1 MASTSWQQSQ
11 EQAQTSCFRKIK
23 VTILASEWRSNK
35 SGELSTIN
43 QELAIQLAKF
53 HDVQITFFLPKCS
66 EADKEEAL
74 SFGITIF
81 VADFDELDRLMFP
94 PEHLQ
99 IDVIVG
105 HGVKLGRCAEVIC
118 SRRGCKWVQVV
129 HTDLEEL
136 GMSRSHENPPI
147 SKGLEKHN
155 VELKLCEMANF
166 VIGVG
171 PKVTEAF
178 CMYFQR
184 IQKDQDVLDF
194 TPGLIDDFVSVK
206 RVPKERKYCSVLV
219 FGSKDAEDFKLKGFD
234 IAARSVAVLPDAHLV
249 FVGTPEGN
257 YDEITKQLLDFGIPA
272 NRLWV
277 RGHIQ
282 TREALKQLF
291 YEVDLVIMPSRTESF
306 GLTGLKALSAGLPVI
321 ICKNSGF
328 GEALENVTFGSS
340 FVVDSEDPYV
350 WAAAIKGIWN
360 KNGQIRLA
368 EAMALRDSYAR
379 KYSWRQQT
387 KILVEKMISLV
398 HDASTFIQIPPQ
410 PAKRR
415 MDQKS
420 SEEVTGGINDGATH
434 RNFAEIVEATIK
446 FEAEHVECV
455 RVLPYI
461 ESGEVVIRLY
471 VFSGEYDVPES
482 LKLDAQGS
490 FSIMNVK
497 LDWLDLYNNAD
508 NVLNVTPLRI
518 PSKSH
523 RLNGSQVDEIS
534 EFISK
539 NLHQFDKHRNV
550 TSVQAS
556 FKFTNSQQTDT
567 PCITIYVLGKGSIPI
582 GESEFQPFLGP
593 YSVDIVNGFWFRTA
607 LPWRP
612 NQAQKQSN
620 VVPLGGSIGVDG
632 QDVSGTLGAIVKD
645 DDTGTL
651 YALSCDHVM
660 KHELPAETVL
670 SSSTVIIHPGLND
683 HLNYLRYHLRW
694 LVPVFRFLTTYNFER
709 IEHKGRPGPL
719 LTPRARKLVPATL
732 SEYSKLIYR
741 LADSDNQE
749 DKVTEVENLGTREE
763 MLEKFNDLKALKQG
777 CLKCKVFS
785 EETLTDINE
794 HESALTTGFSE
805 QPRVVGIYTKGLQR
819 NAVWIDGKEYFI
831 DAAIAKLTKE
841 EVERLTERGTIKV
854 VDTCDRPNGKC
865 CLAKRE
871 GKPTKLSKSGRTTG
885 YTTNG
890 VLVESPL
897 FLKPSGWSVWR
908 EKSLWWKNCLCIAKK
923 RGLPF
928 STLGDSGAVV
938 FEKRGPFLQGFGLIF
953 GEHENAV
960 KSYAIAS
967 PLAVVLHALSREI
980 SEDEPRAL
988 KLVSD
993 LK

>member
-1 MASTSWQQSQ
+1 M
-11 EQAQTSCFRKIK
+11 
-23 VTILASEWRSNK
+23 
-35 SGELSTIN
+35 
-43 QELAIQLAKF
+43 
-53 HDVQITFFLPKCS
+53 
-66 EADKEEAL
+66 
-74 SFGITIF
+74 
-81 VADFDELDRLMFP
+81 
-94 PEHLQ
+94 
-99 IDVIVG
+99 
-105 HGVKLGRCAEVIC
+105 
-118 SRRGCKWVQVV
+118 
-129 HTDLEEL
+129 
-136 GMSRSHENPPI
+136 
-147 SKGLEKHN
+147 
-155 VELKLCEMANF
+155 
-166 VIGVG
+166 
-171 PKVTEAF
+171 
-178 CMYFQR
+178 
-184 IQKDQDVLDF
+184 
-194 TPGLIDDFVSVK
+194 
-206 RVPKERKYCSVLV
+206 
-219 FGSKDAEDFKLKGFD
+219 
-234 IAARSVAVLPDAHLV
+234 
-249 FVGTPEGN
+249 
-257 YDEITKQLLDFGIPA
+257 
-272 NRLWV
+272 
-277 RGHIQ
+277 
-282 TREALKQLF
+282 
-291 YEVDLVIMPSRTESF
+291 
-306 GLTGLKALSAGLPVI
+306 
-321 ICKNSGF
+321 
-328 GEALENVTFGSS
+328 
-340 FVVDSEDPYV
+340 
-350 WAAAIKGIWN
+350 
-360 KNGQIRLA
+360 
-368 EAMALRDSYAR
+368 
-379 KYSWRQQT
+379 
-387 KILVEKMISLV
+387 
-398 HDASTFIQIPPQ
+398 
-410 PAKRR
+410 
-415 MDQKS
+415 
-420 SEEVTGGINDGATH
+420 
-434 RNFAEIVEATIK
+434 
-446 FEAEHVECV
+446 ECV

-471 VFSGEYDVPES
+471 VFSGEYGVPES
-482 LKLDAQGS
+482 LKVDAQGS
-490 FSIMNVK
+490 FSMMNVK

-518 PSKSH
+518 PSESH

-670 SSSTVIIHPGLND
+670 SSTVIIHPGLND
-683 HLNYLRYHLRW
+683 HLNYLRYHL
-694 LVPVFRFLTTYNFER
+694 
-709 IEHKGRPGPL
+709 
-719 LTPRARKLVPATL
+719 
-732 SEYSKLIYR
+732 SEYSKVIYR

-763 MLEKFNDLKALKQG
+763 MLEKFDDLKALKQG
-777 CLKCKVFS
+777 CLKCTVFS

-794 HESALTTGFSE
+794 HESALTTGFLE

-819 NAVWIDGKEYFI
+819 NAEWIDGKEYFI
-831 DAAIAKLTKE
+831 DAAIAKLTEE

-865 CLAKRE
+865 CLATRE
-871 GKPTKLSKSGRTTG
+871 GKPTNLSKSGRTTG

-897 FLKPSGWSVWR
+897 FLKPSVCKEREGPFVNVDKYQYFCEACAPVQTTQYETESGNCVGLPCEVCGNQSWNVRR

-938 FEKRGPFLQGFGLIF
+938 FEKCGPFLQGFGLIF

-993 LK
+993 LE